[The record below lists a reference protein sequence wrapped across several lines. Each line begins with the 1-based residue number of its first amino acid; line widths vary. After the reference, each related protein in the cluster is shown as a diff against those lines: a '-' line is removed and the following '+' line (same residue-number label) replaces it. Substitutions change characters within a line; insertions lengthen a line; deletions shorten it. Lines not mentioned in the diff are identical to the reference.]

1 MAALLRANWFKAC
14 VFAGFFS
21 LLLSAA
27 ALILSALSNLNAIL
41 LCVAAVGLGL
51 FIADLVSGVVHAL
64 ADHFGETHTPV
75 VGPLF
80 IEPFRSHHSDPD
92 AIVQESRWEL
102 CIPAMTS
109 AIPALSAGVLVSS
122 LTVTSPASIFIAT
135 LLWVV
140 PSCAVGACITHQL
153 AHETSPTKLVRF
165 LQKVGIILS
174 REQHDLH
181 HREGHLT
188 RFCIFNGWANPAV
201 DALISRSLL
210 RKSSSHKAPNALTT

>member
-14 VFAGFFS
+14 VFGTFLS
-21 LLLSAA
+21 LSLSAA
-27 ALILSALSNLNAIL
+27 ALILSHLSDLNAIL

-51 FIADLVSGVVHAL
+51 FIADFVSGVVHAL

-92 AIVQESRWEL
+92 AIVHESRWEL

-109 AIPALSAGVLVSS
+109 AIPALGAGVLISS

-140 PSCAVGACITHQL
+140 PSCAVGACLTHQL
-153 AHETSPTKLVRF
+153 AHHDSPIKLVGF
-165 LQKVGIILS
+165 LQRSGFILS
-174 REQHDLH
+174 VEQHQLH

-188 RFCIFNGWANPAV
+188 RFCILNGWANPAV
-201 DALISRSLL
+201 DALLSRTLL
-210 RKSSSHKAPNALTT
+210 RQSPTHKAAKALTA